1 MPITPDKKEFSQ
13 LMERPLSRRDFLRGL
28 TAAALLG
35 AGISA
40 CARPEE
46 SATATKIPTKTPNSE
61 PSITPTL
68 EEEAI
73 PTPVRP
79 DFKAGAGGEYS
90 EEQKRLIES
99 GTFAEQEKAFDNWI
113 NNYWG
118 IAENRPFLPNSAE
131 LNFNYKFNFND
142 PQNALVIL
150 EATSRDYPEGSRT
163 FYFPIKDGQF
173 MTTPPE
179 AKEGFTIP
187 DGFGPLRLSGG
198 ENNYILVNIDQA
210 WVRVDSNGL
219 IRETLNLESR
229 EWESIEKDTVTWDTT
244 ELETSKG
251 QNIEFSLA
259 KTENDPGVE
268 EVFAEMNIREVKL
281 NDMKDANGEKLN
293 PNVESQLVKSIEGF
307 FYLTYKYQNNLED
320 LTFEDFLT
328 NSAQN
333 TILLPVWDKNKQKE
347 VEIDV
352 SLDQVKSFEMRYTS
366 DTQEEARLQLLSKGL
381 WPENNM
387 TGYDFDPQTGKLT
400 LFCEPKKPQQYTFSE
415 TSEELSAEK
424 GLILTNIDL
433 LYALSLL
440 SKKAYVNNNGGFS
453 KINTSDLRAITYEL
467 AAIAEVDTNSVGY
480 TPPSYSQYY
489 TIEQDSNENYVVVT
503 NPLFP
508 DVESARRAY
517 MNSITPFI
525 ADCVK

>member
-1 MPITPDKKEFSQ
+1 MSINPDRKEETSLGLEKRF
-13 LMERPLSRRDFLRGL
+13 SRRKFLHGL
-28 TAAALLG
+28 AAAALLG

-40 CARPEE
+40 CAQPEE
-46 SATATKIPTKTPNSE
+46 SATATKIPTETPNSE
-61 PSITPTL
+61 PSITPAL

-90 EEQKRLIES
+90 EEQKQLIE
-99 GTFAEQEKAFDNWI
+99 GGAFAEQEKAFDNWI

-131 LNFNYKFNFND
+131 LNFSYKFNLND

-381 WPENNM
+381 WPDN
-387 TGYDFDPQTGKLT
+387 TQQGYDFNPQTGKFT
-400 LFCEPKKPQQYTFSE
+400 LFCVPKIAPQYEIHLEQGEKNSIQAGF
-415 TSEELSAEK
+415 LS
-424 GLILTNIDL
+424 NIDF
-433 LYALSLL
+433 LYGLGYLPQKDFIRSQ
-440 SKKAYVNNNGGFS
+440 GGFS
-453 KINTSDLRAITYEL
+453 KVQNGEQIKPILSL
-467 AAIAEVDTNSVGY
+467 A
-480 TPPSYSQYY
+480 
-489 TIEQDSNENYVVVT
+489 TISST
-503 NPLFP
+503 NPNYIGYEPGNLEDFLVTDLNTGKTTYNQKYP
-508 DVESARRAY
+508 DQISAYKAY
-517 MNSITPFI
+517 LNTVTIFTANSLR
-525 ADCVK
+525 